1 LVAPSSKGL
10 SIRGI
15 VRRALA
21 PALVAFVALTAPA
34 SALRLSPE
42 SPHSPNTSD
51 METAYWVMIAIALLL
66 AVVVN
71 LGLIAAMLR
80 FRERRGRAPARFTA
94 GRGAIRRIGVVLGI
108 VAAAIFVFGVIQ
120 TDSARTVAEN
130 GPNGLTAAASRT
142 AQVGVKDVPSL
153 DEVAAEQETLS
164 QEPAGGSTAFI
175 PKEGDPL
182 EISAIAQQWLWRF
195 EYPGGVPGQRTF
207 SYGTLVVPVDTAV
220 VLNITSTDVIHSWW
234 VPALTGQVQAVPGTV
249 SRTWFKA
256 DEEGTYSGQGT
267 VFNGTSFPAMTSHV
281 EVVDSATYQNYVE
294 GLTDDLREAQ
304 GIVKEESAVAQAAG
318 GDEESTP

>member
-10 SIRGI
+10 SIRRI

-21 PALVAFVALTAPA
+21 PTLIAFLALAAPA

-66 AVVVN
+66 ILVVN
-71 LGLIAAMLR
+71 LGLVAALVR

-94 GRGAIRRIGVVLGI
+94 GRGAVRRVGVALG
-108 VAAAIFVFGVIQ
+108 VAAVAIFVFGVIQ
-120 TDSARTVAEN
+120 TDSARTVADS
-130 GPNGLTAAASRT
+130 GPNGLSAAASRT

-164 QEPAGGSTAFI
+164 QEPAGGTEVFI
-175 PKEGDPL
+175 PKEGEPL
-182 EISAIAQQWLWRF
+182 QISAIAQQWLWRF

-207 SYGTLVVPVDTAV
+207 SYGRLVVPVDTAV
-220 VLNITSTDVIHSWW
+220 VLNITSTDVIHTWW

-256 DEEGTYSGQGT
+256 DEEGTYTGQGT
-267 VFNGTSFPAMTSHV
+267 VFSGTSFPAMTIHV
-281 EVVDSATYQNYVE
+281 EVVDAATYQDYVE
-294 GLTDDLREAQ
+294 GLTADLREAQ
-304 GIVKEESAVAQAAG
+304 EIVKKESAAAEAAG
-318 GDEESTP
+318 GGEETAP

>member
-1 LVAPSSKGL
+1 LVAPTV
-10 SIRGI
+10 RRI

-21 PALVAFVALTAPA
+21 PALIAFIALTSPA

-51 METAYWVMIAIALLL
+51 METAYWVMIVIAIVL
-66 AVVVN
+66 AVVIN
-71 LGLIAAMLR
+71 LGLIAALLR
-80 FRERRGRAPARFTA
+80 FRERRGRPPARVTA
-94 GRGAIRRIGVVLGI
+94 GRGAIRRIGVALC
-108 VAAAIFVFGVIQ
+108 VAVVAIFVFGVIQ
-120 TDSARTVAEN
+120 TDSARTVADN

-153 DEVAAEQETLS
+153 AEVTAEQETLS
-164 QEPAGGSTAFI
+164 QEPAGGSPVFI

-220 VLNITSTDVIHSWW
+220 VVNITSTDVIHSWW

-256 DEEGTYSGQGT
+256 NGEGTYTGQGT
-267 VFNGTSFPAMTSHV
+267 VFNGTSFPAVTIHV

-294 GLTDDLREAQ
+294 ALNDDLREAQ
-304 GIVKEESAVAQAAG
+304 RIVEAESAVAEAAG
-318 GDEESTP
+318 GGGAEEGTP

>member
-1 LVAPSSKGL
+1 LVAPTV
-10 SIRGI
+10 RRI

-21 PALVAFVALTAPA
+21 PTLIAFVALTAPA

-42 SPHSPNTSD
+42 TPHSPNTSD
-51 METAYWVMIAIALLL
+51 METAYWVMLAIAVVLT
-66 AVVVN
+66 VVVN
-71 LGLIAAMLR
+71 LGLIAALLR
-80 FRERRGRAPARFTA
+80 FRERRGRAPSRFTA
-94 GRGAIRRIGVVLGI
+94 GRGAITRVGVALG
-108 VAAAIFVFGVIQ
+108 VAVAAIFVFGVVL
-120 TDSARTVAEN
+120 TDSARTVAES
-130 GPNGLTAAASRT
+130 GPNGLTASASRT

-153 DEVAAEQETLS
+153 AEVSAEEATLS
-164 QEPAGGSTAFI
+164 QEPSGGTPVFV
-175 PKEGDPL
+175 PQEGDPL

-256 DEEGTYSGQGT
+256 DEEGVYDGRGT
-267 VFNGTSFPAMTSHV
+267 IFNGTSYPAMTIRV
-281 EVVDSATYQNYVE
+281 EVVDATTYQNYVE
-294 GLTDDLREAQ
+294 GLSSDLKEAQ
-304 GIVKEESAVAQAAG
+304 GIVNQEAAAADAASGNEET
-318 GDEESTP
+318 TP